1 MPEKE
6 EGKKPAGPQI
16 LQKSPNAAKKDEPPP
31 EQKGEFTQLRPP
43 GAESPVDK
51 AAQGGAAIHQA
62 QAAAARAED
71 RAGQPPEDG
80 EGDEEE
86 GDKKLDDMVERFV
99 TQFQPD
105 DQLMTPEQRELV
117 EKRLEPIDL
126 TQMFTEQ
133 EFRQVVPIILD
144 QFVIEYRSI
153 SGAEDEEL
161 KLMLSNEPENV
172 SPRYISDKYASL
184 SLICSVRRINNKELP
199 VHYTP
204 QKGWDKKKFE
214 EKGMLIMAMPAPAVW
229 SMMVHA
235 SWFDRRCKELFK
247 VSEVKNG

>member
-1 MPEKE
+1 MPDEKDT
-6 EGKKPAGPQI
+6 GKKPASP
-16 LQKSPNAAKKDEPPP
+16 LLRESPNVAKKREPSP
-31 EQKGEFTQLRPP
+31 EEKAEFTQLRPG
-43 GAESPVDK
+43 GAEDPRER
-51 AAQGGAAIHQA
+51 AAQSTAAIHGA

-71 RAGQPPEDG
+71 RAAQAPAEG
-80 EGDEEE
+80 EAEEE
-86 GDKKLDDMVERFV
+86 DGDKKLDDMVERFV

-105 DQLMTPEQRELV
+105 DQLMTPEQRDLIEQ
-117 EKRLEPIDL
+117 RLEPIDL
-126 TQMFTEQ
+126 GQMFTEQ
-133 EFRQVVPIILD
+133 EFRQVVPIIPE

-161 KLMLSNEPENV
+161 KLMLSGEPENV
-172 SPRYISDKYASL
+172 SPRYLSDKYASL
-184 SLICSVRRINNKELP
+184 SLICSVRKVNSKELP

-204 QKGWDKKKFE
+204 QKGWDKDKFAE
-214 EKGMLIMAMPAPAVW
+214 RGMLIMAMPAPAVW